1 MKVNNLKKIDFRF
14 RMRTD
19 TASALGILFDYLSEG
34 SYPPYSSREMVIQA
48 LKSYW
53 MPFAYCRSDFN
64 QRSVAKRLAR
74 ESIASLQQQIRELE
88 EYFELVETDSTE
100 SLISNRSAN
109 ENGAPSHDTSWAIS
123 EDCF

>member
-64 QRSVAKRLAR
+64 QRLAR

>member
-1 MKVNNLKKIDFRF
+1 
-14 RMRTD
+14 
-19 TASALGILFDYLSEG
+19 
-34 SYPPYSSREMVIQA
+34 MVIQA

-53 MPFAYCRSDFN
+53 MPFAYCWSDFN

-100 SLISNRSAN
+100 SLISNRGAN
-109 ENGAPSHDTSWAIS
+109 ENGAPFHDTSWAIS

>member
-53 MPFAYCRSDFN
+53 MPFAYCRSDFS

-100 SLISNRSAN
+100 SLISNRGAN
-109 ENGAPSHDTSWAIS
+109 ENGATFHDTSWAIS